1 MDAKHTEAVKQQIA
15 EAYKRQGPPS
25 DFPLMPEIP
34 VSRYISDEFWQAEQ
48 QYLWPKSW
56 LFAGHIDELPNI
68 GSTKLWQDT
77 GAPVVMVKDD
87 HQVIKAFYNACQHR
101 AGPLVVDEYSEQTRL
116 RCGYHGWT
124 YNFDGELIGV
134 PDRRD
139 FIGLDLEC
147 NKLIELRCE
156 TWGGWIFINRDP
168 DAIPLSDFLKPVQQ
182 EFQQFDI
189 EHLQLFDKHSIHIA
203 ANWKACTDSF
213 METYHLRHI
222 HPDTVDTI
230 LDHKG
235 TVISLL
241 EQGHNKMY
249 TPNRAGF
256 TPPLEGFTDIES
268 VTELP
273 RMTNLAYSLFP
284 NVVIPLDAGG
294 FPLLV
299 FWPVDKAN
307 TRLDVWWF
315 APPTDKQYQRQVW
328 RDQQQYLSKQ
338 WLEKLAIFDVVLGED
353 VQFLP
358 SQQRSME
365 TGAITGMPLSYLEC
379 RIYHRHESIDQM
391 IGTERIPEGMAVD
404 AVLHGQIDTSD

>member
-1 MDAKHTEAVKQQIA
+1 MDPQHTALIKQQIA
-15 EAYKRQGPPS
+15 EAYERQGAPEG
-25 DFPLMPEIP
+25 FPAMPDIP

-48 QYLWPKSW
+48 QQLWPKTW
-56 LFAGHIDELPNI
+56 LFAGHKDELPNI
-68 GSTKLWQDT
+68 GSSKLWQDA
-77 GAPVVMVKDD
+77 GVPVVIVKDE
-87 HQVIKAFYNACQHR
+87 QQRYRAFYNTCQHR
-101 AGPLVVDEYSEQTRL
+101 AGPLVVEEYAEQQRL

-124 YNFDGELIGV
+124 YNFDGDLIGV

-139 FIGLDLEC
+139 FIDLDLEC
-147 NKLIELRCE
+147 NKLLELRCE
-156 TWGGWIFINRDP
+156 SWGGCLFVNRDP
-168 DAIPLSDFLKPVQQ
+168 DAISLDKFLMAVKP
-182 EFQQFDI
+182 ELEQFAFDQ
-189 EHLQLFDKHSIHIA
+189 LQLVDKHSIDIA

-222 HPDTVDTI
+222 HPHTVDTI

-249 TPNRAGF
+249 TPNRMGFIPPQAGF
-256 TPPLEGFTDIES
+256 DDIPTVE
-268 VTELP
+268 ELP

-294 FPLLV
+294 FPILV

-307 TRLDVWWF
+307 TRMDIWWF
-315 APPTDKQYQRQVW
+315 APVTDANKGKQVW
-328 RDQQQYLSKQ
+328 RDQQQYLSQQ

-358 SQQRSME
+358 SQQQSME
-365 TGAITGMPLSYLEC
+365 TGAIQGMTLSYLER
-379 RIYHRHESIDQM
+379 RIYHRHESIDQI
-391 IGTERIPEGMAVD
+391 IGSERIPEGMAV
-404 AVLHGQIDTSD
+404 APVLQNQIEA